1 MPPVAPPDYPSMFP
15 LGFHHLTMGDVE
27 QVCVDLFPLSTS
39 RAAIFDGLGVFVEML
54 EAADVPGQLWID
66 GGFLTEKIDPKDVD
80 VILKVDGEIYNSGT
94 LEQRQAIDWV
104 NANQKLTL
112 RCDSYALMQYPVGH
126 FLHDEGLWWYSYWH
140 KQWGFS
146 REDNP
151 KGIVVLTLG
160 TGGTHE

>member
-1 MPPVAPPDYPSMFP
+1 MPPVAPPDHPSMFP
-15 LGFHHLTMGDVE
+15 LGFHHLTMGDIE

-39 RAAIFDGLGVFVEML
+39 RAVIFSGLVTFVETL
-54 EAADVPGQLWID
+54 EAAKVPGQLWID
-66 GGFLTEKIDPKDVD
+66 GSFLTEKIDPKDVD
-80 VILKVDGEIYNSGT
+80 VILKVDGAIYNSGT

-112 RCDSYALMQYPVGH
+112 RCESYALMQYPIGH

-146 REDNP
+146 REEDP

-160 TGGTHE
+160 AGGTHE